1 MNTPHIN
8 SGTMNYRR
16 LGRTNLQVS
25 EISLGTV
32 ELGMDYGIPVQG
44 QHLQPSEVDAARTL
58 NCALDLGINLI
69 DTARAYEESEAIIGR
84 ALKSRRNEY
93 ILATKISSLSWESYT
108 GKELRKQVEASIT
121 ESLRTLQTDTIDL
134 LYIHNATPELIQHGE
149 IVEIMRRAREA
160 GYARFI
166 GTTTY
171 GEAAPLAVLEDG
183 RFDCI
188 QVAYN
193 LLDRQFE
200 ERVLPLAQAND
211 IGVVIRSVLLKGAL
225 TYRYA
230 HLPEELRELREV
242 VNKVNSLCS
251 AQNSSLLELAYRF
264 VLAHPA
270 VSTALV
276 GTGRVHE
283 LEEIVSLAGRD
294 SLPLELLSDIREIVV
309 SPDQLNPGTWPF
321 R

>member
-1 MNTPHIN
+1 
-8 SGTMNYRR
+8 MNYRR

-32 ELGMDYGIPVQG
+32 ELGMDYGIPAQG
-44 QHLQPSEVDAARTL
+44 DHLQPSEADAARTL
-58 NCALDLGINLI
+58 NCALDLGVNLI
-69 DTARAYEESEAIIGR
+69 DTARGYGESEPIIGR

-93 ILATKISSLSWESYT
+93 ILATKIASSNWEGYT
-108 GKELRKQVEASIT
+108 GVELREQVEASIA
-121 ESLRTLQTDTIDL
+121 ESLRTLRTDIIDL
-134 LYIHNATPELIQHGE
+134 LYIHNATPELIQCGE
-149 IVEIMRRAREA
+149 IVEIMQRAQEA
-160 GYARFI
+160 GYTRFI

-171 GEAAPLAVLEDG
+171 GEAAPLAVLADG
-183 RFDCI
+183 RFDCV

-200 ERVLPLAQAND
+200 ERVLPLAKAND

-230 HLPEELRELREV
+230 HLPDELHELRTAVEGI
-242 VNKVNSLCS
+242 NSLCR
-251 AQNSSLLELAYRF
+251 APDRNLPELAYRF

-270 VSTALV
+270 ISTALV

-283 LEEIVSLAGRD
+283 LEEIVSFAGCD
-294 SLPLELLSDIREIVV
+294 ALPSELLSDIREISV

>member
-1 MNTPHIN
+1 MLQRWD
-8 SGTMNYRR
+8 MNYRR

-44 QHLQPSEVDAARTL
+44 DHLQPSETEAARTL
-58 NCALDLGINLI
+58 NCALDLGVNLI
-69 DTARAYEESEAIIGR
+69 DTARAYGESEAIIGR

-93 ILATKISSLSWESYT
+93 ILATKIGSLSWEGYT
-108 GKELRKQVEASIT
+108 GRELREQVEASIT
-121 ESLRTLQTDTIDL
+121 ESLQTLQTDTIDL
-134 LYIHNATPELIQHGE
+134 LYIHNATPELVQRGE
-149 IVEIMRRAREA
+149 VVEIMQRAQEA

-171 GEAAPLAVLEDG
+171 GEAAPLGVLEDG
-183 RFDCI
+183 RFDCV
-188 QVAYN
+188 QLAYN

-200 ERVLPLAQAND
+200 ERVLPLAKAKD

-230 HLPEELRELREV
+230 HLPDELRELRTAVEGI
-242 VNKVNSLCS
+242 NLLCRAPDRSLPG
-251 AQNSSLLELAYRF
+251 LAYGF

-283 LEEIVSLAGRD
+283 LREIVSFAGGD
-294 SLPLELLSDIREIVV
+294 ALQPELLHSIREIVV

>member
-1 MNTPHIN
+1 
-8 SGTMNYRR
+8 MNYRR
-16 LGRTNLQVS
+16 LGRTNLHVS

-44 QHLQPSEVDAARTL
+44 ERRRPSEADAATLL

-69 DTARAYEESEAIIGR
+69 DTAQAYGESEAIIGR
-84 ALKSRRNEY
+84 ALKSRRDEY
-93 ILATKISSLSWESYT
+93 NLATKISSASWEGYT
-108 GKELRKQVEASIT
+108 GGELREQVESSIT
-121 ESLRTLQTDTIDL
+121 ESLRTLQTDIIDL
-134 LYIHNATPELIQHGE
+134 LYIHNATPEFIQRGE
-149 IVEIMRRAREA
+149 IVEIMQRAQQA
-160 GYARFI
+160 GYVRFI
-166 GTTTY
+166 GATTY
-171 GEAAPLAVLEDG
+171 GEAAPLAVLKDG
-183 RFDCI
+183 HFDCV

-200 ERVLPLAQAND
+200 ERVLPLAEENGV
-211 IGVVIRSVLLKGAL
+211 GVVIRSVLLKGAL

-230 HLPEELRELREV
+230 HLPEELCELRTAVER
-242 VNKVNSLCS
+242 VNSLCGD
-251 AQNSSLLELAYRF
+251 QDSSLPELAYRF

-276 GTGRVHE
+276 GTGRAHE
-283 LEEIVSLAGRD
+283 LQEIASFAGRNA
-294 SLPLELLSDIREIVV
+294 LPPELINDIREIVV

>member
-1 MNTPHIN
+1 
-8 SGTMNYRR
+8 MNYRR

-32 ELGMDYGIPVQG
+32 ELGMDYGIPVRG
-44 QHLQPSEVDAARTL
+44 EHLQPSEVDAARLL
-58 NCALDLGINLI
+58 NRALDLGVNLI
-69 DTARAYEESEAIIGR
+69 DTAQAYGESEAIIGR
-84 ALKSRRNEY
+84 ALKSRRAEY
-93 ILATKISSLSWESYT
+93 ILATKISGLNWEGYT
-108 GKELRKQVEASIT
+108 GRELRKRVESSIT
-121 ESLRTLQTDTIDL
+121 ESLQALQVDTIDL
-134 LYIHNATPELIQHGE
+134 LYIHNATPELIQHGA
-149 IVEIMRRAREA
+149 IVEIMQRAQEA

-183 RFDCI
+183 RFDCV

-193 LLDRQFE
+193 LLDRQLE
-200 ERVLPLAQAND
+200 ERVLPLAKAND

-225 TYRYA
+225 TYRYT
-230 HLPEELRELREV
+230 HLPEELRELRTAV
-242 VNKVNSLCS
+242 GKVNSLRDV
-251 AQNSSLLELAYRF
+251 QYRSLPELAYGF
-264 VLAHPA
+264 VLAHSA

-283 LEEIVSLAGRD
+283 LEEIVSSARCGAL
-294 SLPLELLSDIREIVV
+294 LPQLLNDIREIVV

>member
-1 MNTPHIN
+1 
-8 SGTMNYRR
+8 MNYRR

-32 ELGMDYGIPVQG
+32 ELGMDYGIPMQG
-44 QHLQPSEVDAARTL
+44 AHRQPSEAGAARLL
-58 NCALDLGINLI
+58 NRALDLGINLI
-69 DTARAYEESEAIIGR
+69 DTAPAYGESEAIIGR
-84 ALKSRRNEY
+84 ALKSRRSEY
-93 ILATKISSLSWESYT
+93 ILATKISSVSWEDYT
-108 GKELRKQVEASIT
+108 GTELREQVEASIA
-121 ESLRTLQTDTIDL
+121 ESLRTLQTDIIDL
-134 LYIHNATPELIQHGE
+134 LYIHNATPELIQRGE
-149 IVEIMRRAREA
+149 IVEIMQRAREA

-171 GEAAPLAVLEDG
+171 GEAAPLAVLEDD

-200 ERVLPLAQAND
+200 ERVLPLAKEND
-211 IGVVIRSVLLKGAL
+211 VGVVIRSVLLKGAL
-225 TYRYA
+225 AYRYA
-230 HLPEELRELREV
+230 HLPEELRELRTAVEGIH
-242 VNKVNSLCS
+242 SLCG
-251 AQNSSLLELAYRF
+251 AQDSSLPELAYRF

-276 GTGRVHE
+276 GTGRSHE
-283 LEEIVSLAGRD
+283 LQEIVSFSGRA
-294 SLPLELLSDIREIVV
+294 PLSSERFDDIREIIV
-309 SPDQLNPGTWPF
+309 SPEQLNPGTWPF

>member
-1 MNTPHIN
+1 
-8 SGTMNYRR
+8 MNYRR
-16 LGRTNLQVS
+16 LGRTDLQVS

-32 ELGMDYGIPVQG
+32 ELGMDYGIPVRG
-44 QHLQPSEVDAARTL
+44 EHRQPSEAEATHLL
-58 NCALDLGINLI
+58 NRALDLGINLI
-69 DTARAYEESEAIIGR
+69 DTARAYGESEAIIGR

-93 ILATKISSLSWESYT
+93 VLATKIGSLSWEGYT
-108 GKELRKQVEASIT
+108 SKKLRERVETSIT
-121 ESLRTLQTDTIDL
+121 ELLRTLQTDIIDL
-134 LYIHNATPELIQHGE
+134 LYIHNATSELIQCGE
-149 IVEIMRRAREA
+149 IVEIMQRAQQV
-160 GYARFI
+160 GYVRFI

-171 GEAAPLAVLEDG
+171 GEAAPLAALTDG
-183 RFDCI
+183 RFDCV

-200 ERVLPLAQAND
+200 ERVLPLAKEND
-211 IGVVIRSVLLKGAL
+211 VGVVIRSVLLKGAL

-230 HLPEELRELREV
+230 HLPEELRELREAV
-242 VNKVNSLCS
+242 ERVNSLCS
-251 AQNSSLLELAYRF
+251 AQGNNLPELAYRY

-276 GTGRVHE
+276 GTGRTHE
-283 LEEIVSLAGRD
+283 LQETVSFAGGGVI
-294 SLPLELLSDIREIVV
+294 SPELLDDLREIVV

>member
-1 MNTPHIN
+1 MLQRWD
-8 SGTMNYRR
+8 MNYRR
-16 LGRTNLQVS
+16 LGRTSLQVS

-32 ELGMDYGIPVQG
+32 ELGMDYGIPVRG
-44 QHLQPSEVDAARTL
+44 DHLQPSEADAARTL

-69 DTARAYEESEAIIGR
+69 DTARAYGESEAIIGR

-93 ILATKISSLSWESYT
+93 ILATKIGSLNWEGYT
-108 GKELRKQVEASIT
+108 GVELREQVEASIT
-121 ESLRTLQTDTIDL
+121 KSLRTLQTDIIDL
-134 LYIHNATPELIQHGE
+134 LYIHNATPELIQCGE
-149 IVEIMRRAREA
+149 IVDIMQRAQEA

-183 RFDCI
+183 RFDCV

-200 ERVLPLAQAND
+200 ERVLPLAKAND
-211 IGVVIRSVLLKGAL
+211 IGVVSRSVLLKGAL

-230 HLPEELRELREV
+230 HLPEELRELRTAVSEV
-242 VNKVNSLCS
+242 DSLCS
-251 AQNSSLLELAYRF
+251 AQDRSLPGLAYGF
-264 VLAHPA
+264 VLTHPA

-283 LEEIVSLAGRD
+283 LEEIVSFSGCDTLQ
-294 SLPLELLSDIREIVV
+294 PELLHDIREIVV
-309 SPDQLNPGTWPF
+309 SPGQLNPGTWPF

>member
-1 MNTPHIN
+1 
-8 SGTMNYRR
+8 MNYRR
-16 LGRTNLQVS
+16 LGRTDLQVS

-32 ELGMDYGIPVQG
+32 ELGMDYGIPGQG
-44 QHLQPSEVDAARTL
+44 DHLQPSEADAARTL

-69 DTARAYEESEAIIGR
+69 DTAQAYGESEVIIGR
-84 ALKSRRNEY
+84 ALKSRRSEY
-93 ILATKISSLSWESYT
+93 ILATKISSVSWEGYT
-108 GKELRKQVEASIT
+108 GTELREQVAASIT
-121 ESLRTLQTDTIDL
+121 ESLRMLQTDTIDL
-134 LYIHNATPELIQHGE
+134 LYIHNATPELIQCGE
-149 IVEIMRRAREA
+149 IVETMQRAQDA

-188 QVAYN
+188 QLAYN

-200 ERVLPLAQAND
+200 ERVLPLAKEND
-211 IGVVIRSVLLKGAL
+211 VGVVIRSVLLKGAL

-230 HLPEELRELREV
+230 HLPEELRELRIV
-242 VNKVNSLCS
+242 VDEVNSLCR
-251 AQNSSLLELAYRF
+251 AQSSSLPELAYRF

-283 LEEIVSLAGRD
+283 LQEIVSFAGCD
-294 SLPLELLSDIREIVV
+294 ALQPELLHDIREVVV

>member
-1 MNTPHIN
+1 
-8 SGTMNYRR
+8 MNYRR

-32 ELGMDYGIPVQG
+32 ELGMDYGIPVRG
-44 QHLQPSEVDAARTL
+44 EHLQPSEADAACLL
-58 NCALDLGINLI
+58 NRALDLGVNLI
-69 DTARAYEESEAIIGR
+69 DTAQAYGESEAIIGR
-84 ALKSRRNEY
+84 ALKSRRDEY
-93 ILATKISSLSWESYT
+93 LLATKISSLSWEGYT
-108 GKELRKQVEASIT
+108 GRELRKRVLAAIT
-121 ESLRTLQTDTIDL
+121 ESLQALQTNTIDL
-134 LYIHNATPELIQHGE
+134 LYIHNATPELIQGGE
-149 IVEIMRRAREA
+149 IVEIMQRAQQA

-200 ERVLPLAQAND
+200 ERVLPLAKEND
-211 IGVVIRSVLLKGAL
+211 VGVVIRSVLLKGAL
-225 TYRYA
+225 TYRYE
-230 HLPEELRELREV
+230 HLPEELRELQAA
-242 VNKVNSLCS
+242 VNGVNSLCG
-251 AQNSSLLELAYRF
+251 AQDNSLPELAYRF

-283 LEEIVSLAGRD
+283 LREIVSFAGCGA
-294 SLPLELLSDIREIVV
+294 LPPKLVNDIREIVV

>member
-1 MNTPHIN
+1 
-8 SGTMNYRR
+8 MNYRR
-16 LGRTNLQVS
+16 LGRTNLQAS

-44 QHLQPSEVDAARTL
+44 EQRRPSESAAARTL
-58 NCALDLGINLI
+58 NCALDLGVNLI
-69 DTARAYEESEAIIGR
+69 DTARAYGNSEAIIGR

-93 ILATKISSLSWESYT
+93 ILATKIASLSWEGYT
-108 GKELRKQVEASIT
+108 GRELRERVEASIT
-121 ESLRTLQTDTIDL
+121 ESLQTLQTDTIDL
-134 LYIHNATPELIQHGE
+134 LYIHNATPELIQRGE
-149 IVEIMRRAREA
+149 IVEIMQRAQAA

-171 GEAAPLAVLEDG
+171 GEAAPLAVLKDG
-183 RFDCI
+183 RFDCV

-230 HLPEELRELREV
+230 HLPDELRELRTA
-242 VNKVNSLCS
+242 VNEVNSLCS
-251 AQNSSLLELAYRF
+251 AQDSSLPELAYRF
-264 VLAHPA
+264 VLAHAA

-276 GTGRVHE
+276 GTGRAHE
-283 LEEIVSLAGRD
+283 LEEIVSFLGRGP
-294 SLPLELLSDIREIVV
+294 LPSGILDDIREIIV
-309 SPDQLNPGTWPF
+309 SPEQLNPGTWPF
-321 R
+321 H

>member
-1 MNTPHIN
+1 
-8 SGTMNYRR
+8 MNYRR

-32 ELGMDYGIPVQG
+32 ELGMDYGIPVQED
-44 QHLQPSEVDAARTL
+44 HLQPSEADAARTL
-58 NCALDLGINLI
+58 NCALDLGVNLI
-69 DTARAYEESEAIIGR
+69 DTARAYGESEAIIGR

-93 ILATKISSLSWESYT
+93 ILATKISSSNWEGYT
-108 GKELRKQVEASIT
+108 GVELHEQVEASIA
-121 ESLRTLQTDTIDL
+121 ESLRKLQTDTIDL
-134 LYIHNATPELIQHGE
+134 LYIHNATPELIERGE
-149 IVEIMRRAREA
+149 LIEIMQRAQEA

-171 GEAAPLAVLEDG
+171 GEAAPLAVLEDA
-183 RFDCI
+183 RFDCV

-193 LLDRQFE
+193 LLDRQLE
-200 ERVLPLAQAND
+200 ERVLSLAKAND

-225 TYRYA
+225 TYRYT
-230 HLPEELRELREV
+230 HLPEELRELRTV
-242 VNKVNSLCS
+242 VDKVNSLRG
-251 AQNSSLLELAYRF
+251 AQANSLPELAYRF

-283 LEEIVSLAGRD
+283 LEEIVSLVGRGVL
-294 SLPLELLSDIREIVV
+294 SPGLLSDIREITV

>member
-1 MNTPHIN
+1 
-8 SGTMNYRR
+8 MNYRR
-16 LGRTNLQVS
+16 LGRTDLQVS

-44 QHLQPSEVDAARTL
+44 DHLQPSEADAARTL

-69 DTARAYEESEAIIGR
+69 DTAQAYGESEAIIGR
-84 ALKSRRNEY
+84 ALKFRRSEY
-93 ILATKISSLSWESYT
+93 ILATKISSVSWEGYT
-108 GKELRKQVEASIT
+108 GTELREQVETSIT
-121 ESLRTLQTDTIDL
+121 ESLRTLQTDIIDL
-134 LYIHNATPELIQHGE
+134 LYIHNATPELIQCGE
-149 IVEIMRRAREA
+149 IVEIMQRAQEV

-188 QVAYN
+188 QLAYN

-200 ERVLPLAQAND
+200 ERVLPLAKEND
-211 IGVVIRSVLLKGAL
+211 VGVVIRSALLKGAL

-230 HLPEELRELREV
+230 HLPEELRELRTV
-242 VNKVNSLCS
+242 VDEVNSLCR
-251 AQNSSLLELAYRF
+251 AQSSSLPELAYRF

-283 LEEIVSLAGRD
+283 LQEIVSFAGCD
-294 SLPLELLSDIREIVV
+294 ALQPELLHEIQEIVV

>member
-1 MNTPHIN
+1 
-8 SGTMNYRR
+8 MNYRR

-32 ELGMDYGIPVQG
+32 ELGMDYGIPVQED
-44 QHLQPSEVDAARTL
+44 HLQPSEADAARTL
-58 NCALDLGINLI
+58 NCALDLGVNLI
-69 DTARAYEESEAIIGR
+69 DTARAYGNSEAIIGR

-93 ILATKISSLSWESYT
+93 ILATKIASLSWEGNT
-108 GKELRKQVEASIT
+108 GRELREQVEASIT
-121 ESLRTLQTDTIDL
+121 ESLRTLQTDIIDL
-134 LYIHNATPELIQHGE
+134 LYIHNATPELIQCGE
-149 IVEIMRRAREA
+149 IVEIMQRAQEA

-183 RFDCI
+183 RFDCV

-200 ERVLPLAQAND
+200 ERVLPLAKAND

-225 TYRYA
+225 THRYA
-230 HLPEELRELREV
+230 HLPEELCELRTV
-242 VNKVNSLCS
+242 VEGVNALCS
-251 AQNSSLLELAYRF
+251 ARDSSLPELAYRF

-283 LEEIVSLAGRD
+283 LEAIVSFAGCD
-294 SLPLELLSDIREIVV
+294 ALPSELLNHIREISV

>member
-1 MNTPHIN
+1 
-8 SGTMNYRR
+8 MNYRR
-16 LGRTNLQVS
+16 LGRTDLKIS

-44 QHLQPSEVDAARTL
+44 DHLQPSEADAARTL
-58 NCALDLGINLI
+58 NCALDLGVNLI
-69 DTARAYEESEAIIGR
+69 DTAQAYGESEAIIGR
-84 ALKSRRNEY
+84 ALKSRRSEY
-93 ILATKISSLSWESYT
+93 ILATKISSVSWEGYT
-108 GKELRKQVEASIT
+108 GTELRERVEASIT
-121 ESLRTLQTDTIDL
+121 ESLRTLKTDLIDL
-134 LYIHNATPELIQHGE
+134 LYIHNATPELIQCGE
-149 IVEIMRRAREA
+149 IVEIMQRAQEV

-188 QVAYN
+188 QLAYN

-200 ERVLPLAQAND
+200 ERVLPLAKEND
-211 IGVVIRSVLLKGAL
+211 VGVVIRSVLLKGAL

-230 HLPEELRELREV
+230 HLPEELRELRTV
-242 VNKVNSLCS
+242 VEAVNSLCR
-251 AQNSSLLELAYRF
+251 AQSSSLSELAYRF

-283 LEEIVSLAGRD
+283 LQEIVSFAGCD
-294 SLPLELLSDIREIVV
+294 ALQPELLHDIREVVV

>member
-1 MNTPHIN
+1 
-8 SGTMNYRR
+8 MNYRR

-44 QHLQPSEVDAARTL
+44 EKRQPSEAEAARTL
-58 NCALDLGINLI
+58 DCALDLGINLI
-69 DTARAYEESEAIIGR
+69 DTAQAYGNSEAIIGR
-84 ALKSRRNEY
+84 ALKSRRDEY
-93 ILATKISSLSWESYT
+93 ILATKISGLSWEGYT
-108 GKELRKQVEASIT
+108 GRELRERVEASIT

-134 LYIHNATPELIQHGE
+134 LYIHNATPELIQCGE
-149 IVEIMRRAREA
+149 IVEIMQQAREA

-183 RFDCI
+183 RFDCV

-200 ERVLPLAQAND
+200 ERVLPLAKAND

-230 HLPEELRELREV
+230 HLPEELRELRTA
-242 VNKVNSLCS
+242 VNAV
-251 AQNSSLLELAYRF
+251 SLLCNTQDSNLPELAYRF
-264 VLAHPA
+264 VLSQPA

-283 LEEIVSLAGRD
+283 LEEIVSSARRD
-294 SLPLELLSDIREIVV
+294 TLSPALLNDIRKIVV

>member
-1 MNTPHIN
+1 
-8 SGTMNYRR
+8 MNYRR
-16 LGRTNLQVS
+16 LGRTDLQVS

-44 QHLQPSEVDAARTL
+44 DHLQPSEADAARTL

-69 DTARAYEESEAIIGR
+69 DTAQAYGESEAIIGR
-84 ALKSRRNEY
+84 ALKFRRSEY
-93 ILATKISSLSWESYT
+93 ILATKISSVSWEGYT
-108 GKELRKQVEASIT
+108 GTELREQVETSIT
-121 ESLRTLQTDTIDL
+121 ESLRTLQTDIIDL
-134 LYIHNATPELIQHGE
+134 LYIHNATPELIQCGE
-149 IVEIMRRAREA
+149 IVEIMQRAQEV

-188 QVAYN
+188 QLAYN

-200 ERVLPLAQAND
+200 ERVLPLAKEND
-211 IGVVIRSVLLKGAL
+211 VGVVIRSALLKGAL

-230 HLPEELRELREV
+230 HLPEELRELRTV
-242 VNKVNSLCS
+242 VDEVNSLCR
-251 AQNSSLLELAYRF
+251 AQSSSLPELAYRF

-283 LEEIVSLAGRD
+283 LQEIVSFAGCD
-294 SLPLELLSDIREIVV
+294 ALQPELLHDIQEIVV

>member
-1 MNTPHIN
+1 
-8 SGTMNYRR
+8 MNYRR

-32 ELGMDYGIPVQG
+32 ELGMDYGIPAQG
-44 QHLQPSEVDAARTL
+44 AHRRPSGAAAARLL

-69 DTARAYEESEAIIGR
+69 DTAQAYGESEVIIGQ
-84 ALKSRRNEY
+84 ALKSRRDEY
-93 ILATKISSLSWESYT
+93 ILATKIGSLSWEGYSGT
-108 GKELRKQVEASIT
+108 ELQKRVEASII
-121 ESLRTLQTDTIDL
+121 ESLRALQTDIIDL
-134 LYIHNATPELIQHGE
+134 LYIHNATPELIQQGE
-149 IVEIMRRAREA
+149 IVEIMERARQA

-183 RFDCI
+183 HFDCI

-200 ERVLPLAQAND
+200 ERVLPLAKEKEV
-211 IGVVIRSVLLKGAL
+211 GVVIRSVLLKGAL

-230 HLPEELRELREV
+230 HLPEELHELREAV
-242 VNKVNSLCS
+242 DAVNSLCS
-251 AQNSSLLELAYRF
+251 AQSSDLPELAYRF
-264 VLAHPA
+264 VLGHPV

-283 LEEIVSLAGRD
+283 LQEIVSFAGCTA
-294 SLPLELLSDIREIVV
+294 LPAELLNEIREIVV
-309 SPDQLNPGTWPF
+309 SPDQINPGTWPF